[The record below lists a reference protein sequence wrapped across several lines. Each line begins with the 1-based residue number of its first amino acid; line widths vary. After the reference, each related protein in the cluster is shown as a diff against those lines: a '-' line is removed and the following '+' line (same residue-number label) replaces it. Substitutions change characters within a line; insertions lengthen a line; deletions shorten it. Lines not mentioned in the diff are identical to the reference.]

1 MNQLTENISESG
13 RDHCWIYL
21 DMQKQHWFLKS
32 LGPNGSA
39 TSRTI
44 NNHDHA
50 EIMPEN
56 AGTTSVWLKRL

>member
-1 MNQLTENISESG
+1 
-13 RDHCWIYL
+13 
-21 DMQKQHWFLKS
+21 MQKQHGFPKS
-32 LGPNGSA
+32 FGPGNA

-44 NNHDHA
+44 NNHNHA